1 MTNPGPLGGNERPLA
16 GPDADPLAVGQVPPP
31 AVPAAPAYE
40 TTELHDPTPAYDS
53 LAGETSIE
61 RPLVVEDV
69 DYEVAR
75 PDTVRTPDYA
85 LAPNPSPA
93 GLLAAVRDFA
103 AKNPVGFLA
112 GALVAGWLVGKV
124 FSSSD
129 DDDES

>member
-40 TTELHDPTPAYDS
+40 PTELRDPTPAYDS
-53 LAGETSIE
+53 LAEETSID

-69 DYEVAR
+69 DYEVAQL
-75 PDTVRTPDYA
+75 DTVQTPDYA
-85 LAPNPSPA
+85 LAPNPSA
-93 GLLAAVRDFA
+93 SGVLAAVKGFA
-103 AKNPVGFLA
+103 TKNPVGFLA
-112 GALVAGWLVGKV
+112 AALVAGWLVGKV

-129 DDDES
+129 DES